1 MTVTPSIDARIRDL
15 VAHAYTHAPAIKGIL
30 DAAGLTP
37 ADIQGASDLAKIP
50 VTSKDA
56 LVKIH
61 QENPPFGGF
70 LAVDMDSLPRI
81 YISPG
86 PIFDPQ
92 PPNPEGAE
100 AALAPFQYVGFGR
113 GDRVLNTFMYHL
125 VPAGLLLD
133 EALRACGATVIPTG
147 PGNTDYQIEIMTK
160 LGATGFVGQPSYLG
174 IILDRA
180 NELGIPRDK
189 ITLKKAL
196 FSAEPYTLQ
205 QRFRFEGDYGMK
217 TTSAYGT
224 ADLGVIGYT
233 REGVEGFC
241 LLDSI
246 YAEICDPATGQPLE
260 AGSTGEIV
268 VTTFNKA
275 YPLVRFGTGDLGA
288 LAAVPAAEC
297 GAGQQLLGIYGRSG
311 GAVKVR
317 GMFLHPDSLG
327 RAKMFFP
334 QIKHIQAVIT
344 RPGNKDYVTVLLE
357 MQPGESGE
365 SIGAMIQQLA
375 EQAIRLRIDEVKI
388 VPEGT
393 INPSERAVKDER
405 EWE

>member
-1 MTVTPSIDARIRDL
+1 MTTALDQRLHAQI
-15 VAHAYTHAPAIKGIL
+15 AHAYTHAPAIRGLL
-30 DAAGLTP
+30 DAAGVQP
-37 ADIQGASDLAKIP
+37 DDIQTVTDLPRIP
-50 VTSKDA
+50 VTSKDM

-70 LAVDMDSLPRI
+70 LAVDPETLPRI

-92 PPNPEGAE
+92 PPVTPEM
-100 AALAPFQYVGFGR
+100 AAAQLAPFQYVGFGK

-147 PGNTDYQIEIMTK
+147 PGNTDYQVEIMSK

-174 IILDRA
+174 VILDRA
-180 NELGIPRDK
+180 RELGVAVTI
-189 ITLKKAL
+189 KKAL
-196 FSAEPYTLQ
+196 FSAEPYTLMQ
-205 QRFRFEGDYGMK
+205 KMRFEGEYGMK

-224 ADLGVIGYT
+224 ADLGLIGYT
-233 REGVEGFC
+233 RDGVEGFC
-241 LLDSI
+241 LMESV
-246 YAEICDPATGQPLE
+246 YVEICDPVSGQPLE
-260 AGSTGEIV
+260 PGSTGEIV
-268 VTTFNKA
+268 VTTFNTG

-288 LAAVPAAEC
+288 LAATPAVEC
-297 GAGQQLLGIYGRSG
+297 GGGQQLLGIYGRSG

-327 RAKMFFP
+327 RAKVFFP
-334 QIKHIQAVIT
+334 SIKHIQAVIT
-344 RPGNKDYVTVLLE
+344 RPEGKDHVLVRLE

-365 SIGAMIQQLA
+365 GIGQMIQGLA
-375 EQAIRLRIDEVKI
+375 EQAIRLRIDEVVI
-388 VPEGT
+388 VPSGT
-393 INPSERAVKDER
+393 IDPSERAVKDER
-405 EWE
+405 TWE